1 LPSFLFKKMI
11 SYARKEYK
19 DEEIYAI
26 LVPEIREWFRA
37 KYKKFTP
44 PQKYAV
50 KEIHDGNNTLIS
62 SPTGSGKTLSAFLAA
77 INELLHLAKK
87 GMLEDK
93 IYVLYVS
100 PLKALNNDIERNLQ
114 QPLQEIYSLHNI
126 KDKIRVGVRTGD
138 TTQQERQKQAKKP
151 PHIFI
156 TTPESLAIVLNAPK
170 FSQKLREVKW
180 IIVDEI
186 HSLADNKRGAHL
198 SLSLERLVYG
208 MDKEPIRIGLS
219 ATIAPMKEI
228 AKFLVGKRNCKIVD
242 VNFIKKTDL
251 KVISPIDDLIYTPAS
266 ESSNALYTLLG
277 NLISSHRTTLIFTNT
292 RSATERVVFHLKQKF
307 KEYDGKI
314 EAHHGSL
321 SREVRL
327 DVERR
332 LKNGELKCV
341 VSSTSLELGID
352 IGYIDLV
359 VLLGSPKSVTRALQR
374 VGRSGHFLHE
384 ISKGRIIV
392 LDRDDLVECTVLTK
406 EAKEGRLDKVHIPPN
421 ALDVL
426 AQHIVGMAIEK
437 KWTVDE
443 ALSLIKKAYPY
454 RSLQKKY
461 FLKLLHYLAGEYEEL
476 EEKKIYGKI
485 WFDEKEGVFGR
496 RGKMVRPIYYLN
508 TGTIPDE
515 VAIKVYTKN
524 NRYVGRVEEPFVERL
539 KKGDIFV
546 LAGKTYEF
554 LKSRRMRIYVEPRPD
569 ASPTIPSWFSEQ
581 LPLSYDLAIQIQ
593 KFRGKMAG
601 MIKKSNVI
609 SYLKRH
615 YDMDDVTARAIY
627 NYFKEQS
634 YFFIPTE
641 KNVLVEV
648 CNRDGYRYIIF
659 HMLIGRKAN
668 DALSRLFAYRLSKKG
683 FNVRIAITDNGFA
696 LIYSARKK
704 EISDREIKNLFST
717 KDMEEELIKALK
729 NTEMLK
735 RRFRHVSARSLMIL
749 RNYLGHEMSVSQQQR
764 NASILMKVVNEIDP
778 EFPALQET
786 YREIMEDSMDIEH
799 AKEFLSKIEGRGI
812 KIKILRNMPPS
823 PFSFN
828 IVAIGSTDIVL
839 MEDRKELT
847 RQMHEEIMEMIQN
860 AGS

>member
-1 LPSFLFKKMI
+1 MI
-11 SYARKEYK
+11 SYAMQEYG
-19 DEEIYAI
+19 DEDIYAL
-26 LVPEIREWFRA
+26 LVPEIQEWFKDR
-37 KYKKFTP
+37 YKKFTP

-50 KEIHDGNNTLIS
+50 KEIHEGNNTLIS

-87 GMLEDK
+87 GELEDK

-100 PLKALNNDIERNLQ
+100 PLKALNNDIEKNLQ
-114 QPLQEIYSLHNI
+114 QPLKEIYSSYDI
-126 KDKIRVGVRTGD
+126 KDIIRIGVRTGD
-138 TTQQERQKQAKKP
+138 TPQQERQRQTKKP

-180 IIVDEI
+180 VIVDEI

-198 SLSLERLVYG
+198 SLSIERLVRG
-208 MDKEPIRIGLS
+208 MKQEPIRIGLS
-219 ATIAPMKEI
+219 ATISPMEEI
-228 AKFLVGKRNCKIVD
+228 AKFLVGERNCKIVD
-242 VNFIKKTDL
+242 VSFIKKTDL
-251 KVISPIDDLIYTPAS
+251 KVISPVDDLVYAS
-266 ESSNALYTLLG
+266 ASASSEALYDFLHS
-277 NLISSHRTTLIFTNT
+277 LISSHRTTLIFTNT

-307 KEYDGKI
+307 EEYEGNI

-321 SREVRL
+321 SRDVRL

-374 VGRSGHFLHE
+374 VGRSGHFFHE
-384 ISKGRIIV
+384 VSKGRIIV

-406 EAKEGRLDKVHIPPN
+406 EAKEGRLDEVHIPFN

-437 KWTVDE
+437 KWTVKE
-443 ALSLIKKAYPY
+443 ALSLIRKAYPF
-454 RSLQKKY
+454 RSLPKKH

-476 EEKKIYGKI
+476 EERKIYGKI

-496 RGKMVRPIYYLN
+496 RGKMTRPIYYLN

-515 VAIKVYTKN
+515 VAIKVYTKGK
-524 NRYVGRVEEPFVERL
+524 RYVGRVEEPFVERL

-546 LAGKTYEF
+546 LAGRTYEF
-554 LKSRRMRIYVEPRPD
+554 LKSQRMRIYVEPRPD

-593 KFRGKMAG
+593 KFRGEMEKLIRKGNA
-601 MIKKSNVI
+601 I
-609 SYLKRH
+609 SYLKKQ
-615 YDMDDVTARAIY
+615 YDMDDTTAKALCS
-627 NYFKEQS
+627 YFHEQS

-648 CNRDGYRYIIF
+648 CSREGYRYLIF
-659 HMLIGRKAN
+659 HTLIGRHAN
-668 DALSRLFAYRLSKKG
+668 DALSRICAYRLTQKKG

-696 LIYSARKK
+696 LIYSGRKK
-704 EISDREIKNLFST
+704 RMRDREIKELFSL
-717 KDMEEELIKALK
+717 KDMEKDLINALR

-786 YREIMEDSMDIEH
+786 YREIMEDSMDIGH
-799 AKEFLSKIEGRGI
+799 AKEFLQKMEEDEIE
-812 KIKILRNMPPS
+812 IKILKDMPPS

-828 IVAIGSTDIVL
+828 IIAVGATDVVL

-847 RQMHEEIMEMIQN
+847 RQMHKEIMEMVRN
-860 AGS
+860 AGN